1 MSADMTGPKEPN
13 SAVLYGVHLT
23 TSAYTAVFAEYLP
36 PWEEAEFGFD
46 HVKTECRVPR
56 RGDRLAGVACRRPP
70 ALRTSEKMY
79 TSV

>member
-36 PWEEAEFGFD
+36 PWEEAAHKNNQFELF
-46 HVKTECRVPR
+46 RS
-56 RGDRLAGVACRRPP
+56 LN
-70 ALRTSEKMY
+70 TS
-79 TSV
+79 SF